1 MGNIFNLNRFGFLV
15 KRQWLDFGK
24 VYLLTLIILVAV
36 IFSFY
41 CYFIP
46 PPIENDNF
54 DHDGNL
60 DMRFRYGL
68 FLLLGFLFISI
79 TSSSYFNILGQ
90 KPRAIQ
96 ELMLPASTFEKFAG
110 ALFYTAILSVISY
123 LLIFYCIDLGFVK
136 YLNGH
141 LNEFKMESVKQPRI
155 KEVESILKQVA
166 TDRNYLMYVSSFFP
180 FPFLVMSIFLLGSV
194 YFNRFHYIKTAISV
208 VIFGYVTFYIIFKAS
223 TLFIGDKVLNNVI
236 IQKEAILL
244 WIFLVSAAITL
255 TLWLI
260 TYIRLK
266 EKEV

>member
-1 MGNIFNLNRFGFLV
+1 MSNIFNLNRFGLLL

-24 VYLLTLIILVAV
+24 VYLLTLVILVAV

-46 PPIENDNF
+46 SPIGDNF
-54 DHDGNL
+54 DYDGNL

-68 FLLLGFLFISI
+68 FIFLGFLFISI
-79 TSSSYFNILGQ
+79 TSSSYFSILGQ

-110 ALFYTAILSVISY
+110 ALFYTAFLAVISY
-123 LLIFYCIDLGFVK
+123 LLIFYIIDLGFVK
-136 YLNGH
+136 YVNSH
-141 LNEFKMESVKQPRI
+141 LSEFKMESAKHSHLNG
-155 KEVESILKQVA
+155 VESISKQV
-166 TDRNYLMYVSSFFP
+166 TSDKNYLTYLSSYFP
-180 FPFLVMSIFLLGSV
+180 IPFLVISIFLLGSV

-208 VIFGYVTFYIIFKAS
+208 AIFSAITFYMIYKAS
-223 TLFIGDKVLNNVI
+223 ILFIGDKVMRNVMV
-236 IQKEAILL
+236 QKDEILL

-255 TLWLI
+255 SLWLI